1 MEQIHFNK
9 LLLKTAF
16 SCMAC
21 DGDIDNREIVLI
33 KAMHQERKIFGEID
47 INQELDNLLLEIN
60 HDGHQFLKSYFSDLK
75 SCTLTEKDE
84 LKLIEVAIETIKA
97 DEKIEYSEVKF
108 FKVIRS
114 NLKITNESILERHPD
129 FEEYL
134 QQDIIS
140 ESYLRKLQ
148 DDFFD
153 GNILPKFDF
162 LNPIN
167 YDLSDFLESKE
178 TLRSFIRGNE

>member
-21 DGDIDNREIVLI
+21 DGDIDNREVVLI
-33 KAMHQERKIFGEID
+33 KKMHQERKIFGEID

-60 HDGHQFLKSYFSDLK
+60 HDGHQFFKNYFSDLN

-140 ESYLRKLQ
+140 DQYLSGIQNNLYNFQ
-148 DDFFD
+148 T
-153 GNILPKFDF
+153 LP
-162 LNPIN
+162 
-167 YDLSDFLESKE
+167 
-178 TLRSFIRGNE
+178 SFNASSLIDIIQNKNN